1 VTTTTLPDASPT
13 ATPAAPGVWHRW
25 LVVTAALSSSLALAL
40 SATITNV
47 AVPDIMGAFGV
58 GQDQAQWM
66 ATAFFAAMTAGM
78 LLSDWLTRRFG
89 ARQVF
94 IATMMFF
101 FLGSIAGGTAQ
112 TYDMVVLGRTIQ
124 GLTAGILLPLAMMVM
139 FAVFPPHQR
148 AMVAGLFGVSFILG
162 PGLGPWFGGI
172 AIDHFD
178 WRFTFYVALPVSF
191 CAMMLA
197 GVVLPGRDH
206 SLARTRLDW
215 LGFILVATFLA
226 ATLTGLS
233 NGQLKGWNANFVI
246 ALLILGIGSGV
257 AFVFWELVVP
267 DPLFDVRLLRNP
279 KFAISCVV
287 SFLIGACLFGSFY
300 LQPVFVQ
307 IVGSYTPL
315 QAGLVLVPG
324 GLAMGLA
331 LPLSGRLADRY
342 PPYLLLVTGFLLFSI
357 TTWWM
362 GFADANTAFWTFA
375 LLVLVGRIG
384 QGMLFPPITAA
395 GLAAAPPE
403 KMGTA
408 NGMLNFTRQMG
419 GAFGINLLAINIE
432 RHTARHAEMLAT
444 SQTESNST
452 TTGLLETVRDM
463 LTAAGLPDP
472 VEAALAS
479 FYLGR
484 IVAAQATALAFQ
496 DTFVAFA
503 VMTFIAAVLSLALWT
518 PLRRPRG

>member
-1 VTTTTLPDASPT
+1 MTATSLPDAPPQ
-13 ATPAAPGVWHRW
+13 AFPAAPGAVHRW

-40 SATITNV
+40 SGTITNV

-78 LLSDWLTRRFG
+78 LLSDWLVRQFG
-89 ARQVF
+89 ARHVF

-101 FLGSIAGGTAQ
+101 LIGSIAGGTAQ
-112 TYDMVVLGRTIQ
+112 TYDMIVLGRTVQ
-124 GLTAGILLPLAMMVM
+124 GLTAGILLPLGMMVM

-148 AMVAGLFGVSFILG
+148 AMVAGLFGISFILG

-178 WRFTFYVALPVSF
+178 WRFTFYVALPISF
-191 CAMMLA
+191 CSMMLA
-197 GVVLPGRDH
+197 GVVLPGRDR

-215 LGFILVATFLA
+215 VGFILVATFLA

-246 ALLILGIGSGV
+246 TLLILGIGSGV
-257 AFVFWELVVP
+257 AFVFWELIVP
-267 DPLFDVRLLRNP
+267 DPLFDVRLLGNP
-279 KFAISCVV
+279 KFAVSCLV

-342 PPYLLLVTGFLLFSI
+342 PPYILLVVGFLLFAVS
-357 TTWWM
+357 TWWM
-362 GFADANTAFWTFA
+362 GFSDANTAFWTFA
-375 LLVLVGRIG
+375 LLVLIGRIG

-395 GLAAAPPE
+395 GLSAAPPE

-432 RHTARHAEMLAT
+432 RRTSHHAEVLVT
-444 SQTESNST
+444 SQTEANST
-452 TTGLLETVRDM
+452 TIGLLETVRD
-463 LTAAGLPDP
+463 LLHSAGLPDT
-472 VEAALAS
+472 VEAALAT

-484 IVAAQATALAFQ
+484 VIAAQATALAFQ
-496 DTFVAFA
+496 NTFFIFA
-503 VMTFIAAVLSLALWT
+503 VMTFGAALLSLALWT
-518 PLRRPRG
+518 PMRRPRG

>member
-1 VTTTTLPDASPT
+1 MTATTLPDAPPA
-13 ATPAAPGVWHRW
+13 ATPSQVGVVHRW

-47 AVPDIMGAFGV
+47 AVPDIMGTFGV

-66 ATAFFAAMTAGM
+66 ATSFFAAMTAGM
-78 LLSDWLTRRFG
+78 LLSDWTTRRFG
-89 ARQVF
+89 SRHVF
-94 IATMMFF
+94 IAMMLFF
-101 FLGSIAGGTAQ
+101 FIGSIIGGTAQ
-112 TYDMVVLGRTIQ
+112 TYSSVVLGRTIQ
-124 GLTAGILLPLAMMVM
+124 GLSAGVILPLTMMAM

-162 PGLGPWFGGI
+162 PGLGPWFGGM
-172 AIDHFD
+172 AINLFD
-178 WRFTFYVALPVSF
+178 WRFTFYVALPISF
-191 CAMMLA
+191 CSIMLA
-197 GVVLPGRDH
+197 SVVLPGRNRNAPE
-206 SLARTRLDW
+206 SRLDW
-215 LGFILVATFLA
+215 FGFLLVATFLT

-233 NGQLKGWNANFVI
+233 NGQLKGWNSNFVI
-246 ALLILGIGSGV
+246 TLLILGLGCGV
-257 AFVFWELVVP
+257 AFAFWELVVP

-279 KFAISCVV
+279 KFAISCLV

-342 PPYLLLVTGFLLFSI
+342 PPYILLVTGFLLFAVS
-357 TTWWM
+357 TWWM
-362 GFADANTAFWTFA
+362 GVADANTAFWSFA
-375 LLVLVGRIG
+375 LLVLIGRIG

-395 GLAAAPPE
+395 GLSAAPPE

-432 RHTARHAEMLAT
+432 RRTSNHSEVLAT
-444 SQTESNST
+444 SQTEANST
-452 TTGLLETVRDM
+452 TTELLTTVRDM
-463 LTAAGLPDP
+463 LGATGIPDV
-472 VEAALAS
+472 VESAIATL
-479 FYLGR
+479 YLGR
-484 IVAAQATALAFQ
+484 VVAAQATTLAFQ
-496 DTFVAFA
+496 DTFIVFA
-503 VMTFIAAVLSLALWT
+503 IMTFVAAGISLALWT
-518 PLRRPRG
+518 PYQQRRG